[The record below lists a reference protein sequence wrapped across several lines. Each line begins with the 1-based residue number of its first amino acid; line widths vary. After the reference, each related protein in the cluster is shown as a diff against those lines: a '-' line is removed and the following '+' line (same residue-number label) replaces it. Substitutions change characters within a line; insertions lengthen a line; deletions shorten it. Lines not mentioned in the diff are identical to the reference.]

1 MDEKVSVPSGSQR
14 LEELVRQRFPA
25 EGKAERI
32 ARALARLQQEAPIHL
47 TPEEWKWV
55 AEDPDL
61 EDEF

>member
-1 MDEKVSVPSGSQR
+1 MDEKVSVSRRSPR
-14 LEELVRQRFPA
+14 LEELIRQRFPA

-32 ARALARLQQEAPIHL
+32 ARALAALYQDAPVHL
-47 TPEEWKWV
+47 SPEQWNWI